1 MTADPDT
8 PDVTLSALAEA
19 YWQSI
24 LDARPLTSTLV
35 GEPGRDDR
43 MPDESE
49 AGIAATRARAAGLLR
64 DLQALDAAALSAA
77 DRVTH
82 AALHEA
88 LVGDLAILDT
98 GLVDW
103 TVDPLE
109 GIPVMLVT
117 VVDYQRCTTP
127 AEGGQLLARWRA
139 MGPYV
144 DTNTANLRAEH
155 RRRQD
160 RRARAGRADH
170 RHPADAACPA
180 RHDMAADGAR
190 GTCRGTRRVDRG
202 RPVALPGVARRG
214 RGDRRPS
221 GAGAAACDAGRNGAP
236 RHAWGRPAGPRP
248 GPGRRGGVHAGD
260 PSSHVPRDQGDGPPR
275 DGARGDR
282 PDRRR
287 ARRARRA
294 GAGDAVA
301 DGDPGPAA
309 S

>member
-1 MTADPDT
+1 MTADPHT

-49 AGIAATRARAAGLLR
+49 AGIAATRARAAGLLG

-144 DTNTANLRAEH
+144 DTNTANLRRSLADG
-155 RRRQD
+155 RIA
-160 RRARAGRADH
+160 ARAPVERTIDILRTLLAQPDTTWPLMAPAAHVEALDGWTEADRSRFRASL
-170 RHPADAACPA
+170 A
-180 RHDMAADGAR
+180 
-190 GTCRGTRRVDRG
+190 
-202 RPVALPGVARRG
+202 RG

-221 GAGAAACDAGRNGAP
+221 
-236 RHAWGRPAGPRP
+236 
-248 GPGRRGGVHAGD
+248 RRWSGCMRRW
-260 PSSHVPRDQGDGPPR
+260 SKRCCPPR
-275 DGARGDR
+275 VGTTGRASAGSRAA
-282 PDRRR
+282 RRR
-287 ARRARRA
+287 TRWRSVITRPSR
-294 GAGDAVA
+294 
-301 DGDPGPAA
+301 
-309 S
+309 